1 VHVVVAC
8 PFNSGQAKIQQFRPE
23 THAIAAV
30 KVNGHSPYAVCI
42 REPFLKQSGM
52 KSAGINMGF

>member
-30 KVNGHSPYAVCI
+30 KLNRHSPYAACI
-42 REPFLKQSGM
+42 FEPFLEHSGM
-52 KSAGINMGF
+52 KSTGINMGF